1 MPDYCK
7 SNLTEQS
14 QTDRETN
21 RQKETDGRTD
31 GAKKGRKEGR
41 KREGKKGTEE
51 GRKKGERERQLRGV
65 IDVSRIN
72 KPTLTTL
79 PLHVVVDQSTHILSR
94 SACI

>member
-1 MPDYCK
+1 MDGQ
-7 SNLTEQS
+7 TE
-14 QTDRETN
+14 R
-21 RQKETDGRTD
+21 
-31 GAKKGRKEGR
+31 RKEGKR
-41 KREGKKGTEE
+41 EEREREGKEGTEE